1 MKNWPKPLTPTDIR
15 RFLGLDSNYRRFLE
29 GFTSIATSVTAL
41 TKKKVL
47 FKWTEACEKSF

>member
-47 FKWTEACEKSF
+47 LKWTEACEKSF